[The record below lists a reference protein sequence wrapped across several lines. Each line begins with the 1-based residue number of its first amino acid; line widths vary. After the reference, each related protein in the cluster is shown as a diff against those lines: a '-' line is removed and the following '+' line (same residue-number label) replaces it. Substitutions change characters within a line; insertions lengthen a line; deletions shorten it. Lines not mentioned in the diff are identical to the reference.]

1 MNYDKFL
8 QVFSLITLGVLFGL
22 MFMGGY
28 VSSSG
33 VGLSCPKWPLCPHGL
48 VPSPEFIIEY
58 THRTI
63 AATTGLLVL
72 LTMVFVLRGKNSV
85 KSTKIFSIIA
95 TCAVLGQIFLGGVV
109 INEKLRALLVT
120 AHLGL
125 GLVLYSSI
133 IFVVI
138 NIYYTNLRLKLSS
151 SSTLNSVTS
160 ITSTPPPPPPTRSN
174 DDKSSVKFFSNKSGL

>member
-1 MNYDKFL
+1 MKYDKFL
-8 QVFSLITLGVLFGL
+8 QIFSLITLCVLFGL

-48 VPSPEFIIEY
+48 IPSSEFLIEY

-63 AATTGLLVL
+63 AATTGLLVFL
-72 LTMVFVLRGKNSV
+72 NMIFVLKGKNPL

-95 TCAVLGQIFLGGVV
+95 ASAVFGQIFLGGVV
-109 INEKLRALLVT
+109 ITEKLHALLVT

-125 GLVLYSSI
+125 GLVLYSSL
-133 IFVVI
+133 IFIVI
-138 NIYYTNLRLKLSS
+138 NTYYTNKKLESS
-151 SSTLNSVTS
+151 SL
-160 ITSTPPPPPPTRSN
+160 TSTSSYPSYDT
-174 DDKSSVKFFSNKSGL
+174 KSSVKFFSNKSDL

>member
-1 MNYDKFL
+1 MKYDKFI
-8 QVFSLITLGVLFGL
+8 QIFSLITLCVLFGL

-48 VPSPEFIIEY
+48 VPSSEFLIEY

-63 AATTGLLVL
+63 AASTGLLVFL
-72 LTMVFVLRGKNSV
+72 NMIFILKGKNSL
-85 KSTKIFSIIA
+85 KSTKLFSIIA
-95 TCAVLGQIFLGGVV
+95 AGAVFGQIFLGGVV
-109 INEKLRALLVT
+109 ITEKLHAILVT

-125 GLVLYSSI
+125 GLVLYSSL

-138 NIYYTNLRLKLSS
+138 NTFYINNKLKLSS
-151 SSTLNSVTS
+151 LTNVPPASYDNSS
-160 ITSTPPPPPPTRSN
+160 
-174 DDKSSVKFFSNKSGL
+174 KSSVNSFSNKFGL

>member
-8 QVFSLITLGVLFGL
+8 QTFSIITLCVLFGL

-48 VPSPEFIIEY
+48 VPSSEFLIEY

-63 AATTGLLVL
+63 AASTGLLVFL
-72 LTMVFVLRGKNSV
+72 NMIFILKGKNSL
-85 KSTKIFSIIA
+85 KSTKLFSIIA
-95 TCAVLGQIFLGGVV
+95 AGAVFGQIFLGGVV
-109 INEKLRALLVT
+109 ITEKLHAILVT

-125 GLVLYSSI
+125 GLVLYSSL

-138 NIYYTNLRLKLSS
+138 NTFYTNNKLKLLSLTSVHPTSS
-151 SSTLNSVTS
+151 DNSS
-160 ITSTPPPPPPTRSN
+160 
-174 DDKSSVKFFSNKSGL
+174 KSSVNSFSNKFGL